1 MTDTSTAPRRVPVLG
16 VLSIVFA
23 VLPILLALFHW
34 VAPDSELGLIGWSGI
49 PLLWLP
55 SIGIGIATVVLTRLG
70 RWRLAG
76 IPAIVLPVVQL
87 AAVVVF
93 LATVVNPG

>member
-1 MTDTSTAPRRVPVLG
+1 MTDTPTARRRVPVLG

-23 VLPILLALFHW
+23 ALPILLAAFHW
-34 VAPDSELGLIGWSGI
+34 AAPDSELGLIGWTGI

-55 SIGIGIATVVLTRLG
+55 SIGIGIATVVLKGLG

-76 IPAIVLPVVQL
+76 IPAIVLPVIQL
-87 AAVVVF
+87 VAVIVF
-93 LATVVNPG
+93 LVTMVNTA